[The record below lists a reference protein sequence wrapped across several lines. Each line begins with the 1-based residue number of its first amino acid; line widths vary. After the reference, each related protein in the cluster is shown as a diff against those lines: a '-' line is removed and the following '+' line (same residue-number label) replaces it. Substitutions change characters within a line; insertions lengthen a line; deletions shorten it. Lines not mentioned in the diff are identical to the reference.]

1 MRLCQFGYTGICQRG
16 VVKGVCLS
24 PLPHASSVGTNP
36 HLPAVVR
43 KLPFIGGH
51 LTGLATATPHSLFF
65 GLLMT
70 ESFPSLP
77 WSVYQPIPTRGH

>member
-1 MRLCQFGYTGICQRG
+1 MRLCQFGYTGMCQRG

-43 KLPFIGGH
+43 ELPFIGGH
-51 LTGLATATPHSLFF
+51 LIGLATVTPHSLFF
-65 GLLMT
+65 GLLIMET
-70 ESFPSLP
+70 CRAYPDRFTNLS
-77 WSVYQPIPTRGH
+77 PTRGH